1 MKIGI
6 FGGSFNPPHKMHEDI
21 AKELVNKQIVD
32 KVVYVPTG
40 GQYKYKSNLV
50 YDQKRYEMIKLIT
63 DKDERFDVSDY
74 ELKDYVVYTCET
86 LAHFKEEYPNDE
98 IYFICGTDNL
108 SYIDKWKNGEDI
120 LKNYKILV
128 IDRSSNDISELL
140 EQFKEYRNNIVVAPI
155 EQVDVS
161 STDIRELIQKGNYE
175 DLEKYLDKDVIEYIK
190 KNKLYENG
198 E

>member
-1 MKIGI
+1 MKIGV

-21 AKELVNKQIVD
+21 AKELVDKHVVD

-50 YDQKRYEMIKLIT
+50 DDQKRYEMIKLIT

-74 ELKDYVVYTCET
+74 ELKDHVVYTCET

-98 IYFICGTDNL
+98 IYFVCGTDNL
-108 SYIDKWKNGEDI
+108 SYIDKWKNGVEI

-128 IDRSSNDISELL
+128 IDRSTNDISELL
-140 EQFKEYRNNIVVAPI
+140 EQFKEYKNNIVVAP
-155 EQVDVS
+155 VNPRDVS
-161 STDIRELIQKGNYE
+161 STEIRELIKKGNYE
-175 DLEKYLDKDVIEYIK
+175 DLKKYLDKDVIEYIHEE
-190 KNKLYENG
+190 NLYG
-198 E
+198 S

>member
-1 MKIGI
+1 MKIGL
-6 FGGSFNPPHKMHEDI
+6 FGGSFNPPHKMHENI

-32 KVVYVPTG
+32 KVIFVPTG
-40 GQYKYKSNLV
+40 GQYKYKNNLA
-50 YDQKRYEMIKLIT
+50 DEQKRYAMLKLIT

-74 ELKDYVVYTCET
+74 ELKDYVVYTCDT
-86 LAHFKEEYPNDE
+86 LAYFKKKYPNDE

-108 SYIDKWKNGEDI
+108 SYIDKWKNGEEI

-128 IDRSSNDISELL
+128 IDRKGNDIDELL
-140 EQFKEYRNNIVVAPI
+140 EQFKEYKNNIVVAPI

-161 STDIRELIQKGNYE
+161 STKIRELILKGNYE
-175 DLEKYLDKDVIEYIK
+175 ELEKYLDKDVALYIK